1 MHTRKVNPK
10 PIFNLTLFFNKEE
23 IDKELVLRRFWSL
36 YIYSIFQ
43 IYGQNSKTCYLLP
56 SYSIEND
63 SFIEHDFFIVFTR
76 NKLRYTLIY
85 KSNEKAPLK
94 ESIS

>member
-1 MHTRKVNPK
+1 MYKKNTISLLNHAYEESKSETY
-10 PIFNLTLFFNKEE
+10 IQFDTFFNKEE
-23 IDKELVLRRFWSL
+23 IDKELVLRRCWSL

-63 SFIEHDFFIVFTR
+63 SFIEHDFLLYLPEINSDT
-76 NKLRYTLIY
+76 
-85 KSNEKAPLK
+85 P
-94 ESIS
+94 